1 MKKFNQSIFKSFAEL
16 FEDVDE
22 LFNDFGDNGNS
33 YSSTVVDRYEDGELV
48 SHREKVVKDGKVIK
62 DVRDDKAIG
71 NDEKKTIE
79 CNGKC
84 EKSDQI
90 KKFEDNITALES
102 EVKTLKS
109 IVKEREEENNAL
121 KKKLE
126 AIKQFI

>member
-1 MKKFNQSIFKSFAEL
+1 MKKFNQGIFKSFAEL
-16 FEDVDE
+16 FDDFDE
-22 LFNDFGDNGNS
+22 LFKDFGDNCNS
-33 YSSTVVDRYEDGELV
+33 YSSTVVERYEDGELV
-48 SHREKVVKDGKVIK
+48 SHKEKVVKDGKVIK

-71 NDEKKTIE
+71 NDEKNGIE

-84 EKSDQI
+84 DKSYQM
-90 KKFEDNITALES
+90 KKFEDNIAALEN

-109 IVKEREEENNAL
+109 IIKEREEENNAL

>member
-1 MKKFNQSIFKSFAEL
+1 MKKFNQGIFKSFAEL
-16 FEDVDE
+16 FDDFDE
-22 LFNDFGDNGNS
+22 LFKDFGDNCNS
-33 YSSTVVDRYEDGELV
+33 YSSTVVDSYEDGELV

-71 NDEKKTIE
+71 NDENKAIE
-79 CNGKC
+79 CNRTC
-84 EKSDQI
+84 EKPSQMN
-90 KKFEDNITALES
+90 KLEENIAALEN

-109 IVKEREEENNAL
+109 IIKEREEENNAL

>member
-1 MKKFNQSIFKSFAEL
+1 MKKFDQGIFKSIGEL
-16 FEDVDE
+16 FDDFDE
-22 LFNDFGDNGNS
+22 VFNSFGDNGSS
-33 YSSTVVDRYEDGELV
+33 YSSTVIDRYENGELV
-48 SHREKVVKDGKVIK
+48 SHKEKVVKDGKVIK

-71 NDEKKTIE
+71 KNEKKAIE

-84 EKSDQI
+84 EKSD
-90 KKFEDNITALES
+90 KMKEFEDNIAALEN

-109 IVKEREEENNAL
+109 IIKEREEENNAL

>member
-1 MKKFNQSIFKSFAEL
+1 MKKFNQGMFKSFAEL
-16 FEDVDE
+16 FDDFDE
-22 LFNDFGDNGNS
+22 LFKDFGDNCNS

-48 SHREKVVKDGKVIK
+48 SHKEKVVKDGKVVK
-62 DVRDDKAIG
+62 DVNENKAIS
-71 NDEKKTIE
+71 NDEKKGIE

-84 EKSDQI
+84 EKSAQM
-90 KKFEDNITALES
+90 KELEDNIAALES

-109 IVKEREEENNAL
+109 IIKEKEEENNAL

>member
-1 MKKFNQSIFKSFAEL
+1 MKKYYQGIFNPFAEL
-16 FEDVDE
+16 FEDVDK

-71 NDEKKTIE
+71 KDEKKGVE
-79 CNGKC
+79 CNTKC
-84 EKSDQI
+84 EKSAQM
-90 KKFEDNITALES
+90 KELEDSIAALEN
-102 EVKTLKS
+102 EVNTLKS
-109 IVKEREEENNAL
+109 IIKEREEENNTL

>member
-1 MKKFNQSIFKSFAEL
+1 MKKFNQGMFKSFAEL
-16 FEDVDE
+16 FDDFDE
-22 LFNDFGDNGNS
+22 LFKDFGDNCNS

-48 SHREKVVKDGKVIK
+48 SHKEKVVKDGKVVK
-62 DVRDDKAIG
+62 DVNENKAIG
-71 NDEKKTIE
+71 KDEKKAIE

-84 EKSDQI
+84 ENSYQMKE
-90 KKFEDNITALES
+90 FEDNIAALES

-109 IVKEREEENNAL
+109 IIKEREEENNAL

>member
-1 MKKFNQSIFKSFAEL
+1 MKKFNQGMFKSFAEL
-16 FEDVDE
+16 FDDFDE
-22 LFNDFGDNGNS
+22 LFKDFGDKCNS

-71 NDEKKTIE
+71 KDEKKAIEEDKIPMEQELKDTIA
-79 CNGKC
+79 
-84 EKSDQI
+84 
-90 KKFEDNITALES
+90 ALEN

-109 IVKEREEENNAL
+109 IIKEREEENNAL